1 MTKREFIDFIES
13 SLDFLDSKEKDAA
26 MAFFAE
32 KFALCSCEEDEKATI
47 EAFGDPSDFI
57 EKFKADHRSFQ
68 KNKKNKAKPVKNYLD
83 SRFRQNAHLHDGKID
98 QDHVDNQNSD
108 QKETSNDENKKE
120 KSEDKAPIKKKNTKT
135 SKGKSNKETKAQS
148 EDKIETE
155 EQIEKVTAD
164 APVSVD
170 IQADDA
176 SEQNEGAD
184 SNQTKNKTDVGKM
197 IADAIATLKN
207 DLILPLL
214 SKINSK
220 KNISDAGIDKDV
232 VDPIDEA
239 NGLTAEEIDLAK
251 AETLEKA
258 NSFYEHEDEIL
269 NAVNEEKVFS
279 GETDSE
285 EEKSEDTAPIPLEEE
300 EENGKKFRI
309 PKLPE
314 IVYPGLFNQFV
325 PKEKYSPY
333 ARLALL
339 ALLTLAVS
347 PALAVAFGLVLFIYA
362 GLVAFILA
370 VAGIL
375 FAIMIVLIAC
385 GVVELVHGF
394 LLLFDSVPA
403 ALIEI
408 GFGTVLFSIVTAIG
422 ALIYEFVFGIVP
434 KWLKW
439 ITSIFVRYTK
449 LLFCYLYGG
458 KA

>member
-1 MTKREFIDFIES
+1 MTKKEFIDFIES
-13 SLDFLDSKEKDAA
+13 SLDFLDSKEKDAT

-32 KFALCSCEEDEKATI
+32 KLSLCACEEDEKATI

-68 KNKKNKAKPVKNYLD
+68 KNKKNKEKTVKNYLD
-83 SRFRQNAHLHDGKID
+83 SRFRQNAPVLSGTID
-98 QDHVDNQNSD
+98 QEYLDKQNAD
-108 QKETSNDENKKE
+108 QKESANNEDKKEESENKASKE
-120 KSEDKAPIKKKNTKT
+120 KKNTKNG
-135 SKGKSNKETKAQS
+135 KGKSKKEAKAQS
-148 EDKIETE
+148 EDNTE
-155 EQIEKVTAD
+155 AKEKKEEAE
-164 APVSVD
+164 AASVSDD
-170 IQADDA
+170 IQADAA
-176 SEQNEGAD
+176 SEQKDGA
-184 SNQTKNKTDVGKM
+184 NGNLTKNKANVGKA
-197 IADAIATLKN
+197 IADAINTIKN

-220 KNISDAGIDKDV
+220 KKVADSCNDKESAE
-232 VDPIDEA
+232 PIDEA

-269 NAVNEEKVFS
+269 NTVNEEKDFS
-279 GETDSE
+279 AETDSE

-300 EENGKKFRI
+300 EENGKKLRI

-325 PKEKYSPY
+325 PKDKYSPY

-370 VAGIL
+370 VAGVF

-422 ALIYEFVFGIVP
+422 ALVYEFAFGIVP

-439 ITSIFVRYTK
+439 ITSIFIRYTK